1 MSREGRSL
9 PRTGADADTTRAA
22 PHSNSASSTPT
33 SAPGPHSDI
42 APTPVSTFTP
52 DTFTSDTLDSNSGIT
67 SDAPGPNSDIARD
80 ALNSSPDSAPHLE
93 PALTT
98 TPVPEQKETRTS
110 PTPPLPTSTCSN
122 PTPTSTP
129 ARTLPPPTKPTPP
142 PAPNSDPAPNSL
154 LPRALHYLLSHRT
167 VLLRLTLWSLLEAG
181 QTFLLGYALAKALD
195 EGFLAG
201 RVGVGMG
208 WLGVAGAGVI
218 AGTVGTGRVYRCVA
232 DLVEPLRDRLVT
244 GVVRRGVRDA
254 DRGALSGLT
263 QQVEIA
269 RDTFAGLVMVSRS
282 FVFTSVG
289 ALVGLFSLAPALLIV
304 VLPPLA
310 AGVAL
315 FALTLRPLARRQEAY
330 LRADEALAAHLG
342 TVCPGLRDITAAGAE
357 RDVEQSTARL
367 IDAEFRA
374 SRALARWSV
383 TRVIALAIGGEL
395 PVVLLLLTTPWLL
408 THDVTPGALLGAF
421 AYVTQSLLP
430 ALNALVHGLGTSGSR
445 LTVVLRRLTA
455 NTPPA
460 PDPTPAPAPLDAPHR
475 TPPRP
480 PGTAA
485 HKDLPRFDSP
495 LSDPP
500 RSTPP
505 LTDPPRSDPPRF
517 DPPLSDPPRSTSPL
531 STLPLTDPPLPN
543 PPPTSGA
550 HTPTAPSDPTPPSP
564 SPSEPTPT
572 PTPEPEQPETPPSP
586 TPPPS
591 RSTCSIPTPTPTPA
605 SPSPP
610 PPERPPPP
618 THPSPPP
625 QTSRPTPAPTLTLT
639 NLTFAYGP
647 ASTPVLDHLSLT
659 LPPGAHLTV
668 VGPSGIGKSTLTA
681 LIAAT
686 LTPTEGE
693 IKIGGRAAPDAKA
706 HRVLIPQEAYVF
718 TGTLA
723 ENLTHLCPDPVPED
737 ELWAGAE
744 AVGMAGLMR
753 TLGGPHAPVDPAALS
768 TGERQ
773 LIALTR
779 AYLSPAPLALLDEA
793 TSHLDPA
800 AEERAER
807 AFAERPGTLIVVAHR
822 IASARRADRVLVMDG
837 ANTAYGT
844 HGELLES
851 SPLYR
856 DLVGRWSASS

>member
-9 PRTGADADTTRAA
+9 PRTGADTAHA
-22 PHSNSASSTPT
+22 
-33 SAPGPHSDI
+33 
-42 APTPVSTFTP
+42 APTP
-52 DTFTSDTLDSNSGIT
+52 
-67 SDAPGPNSDIARD
+67 
-80 ALNSSPDSAPHLE
+80 
-93 PALTT
+93 
-98 TPVPEQKETRTS
+98 
-110 PTPPLPTSTCSN
+110 
-122 PTPTSTP
+122 
-129 ARTLPPPTKPTPP
+129 
-142 PAPNSDPAPNSL
+142 L
-154 LPRALHYLLSHRT
+154 LPRALRYLLSHRT

-195 EGFLAG
+195 EGFLVG
-201 RVGVGMG
+201 RVGVGTG

-218 AGTVGTGRVYRCVA
+218 AGAVGTGRVYRCVA

-289 ALVGLFSLAPALLIV
+289 ALAGLFSLAPALLIV

-330 LRADEALAAHLG
+330 LRADEALATHLG

-357 RDVEQSTARL
+357 RDVEESTARL

-383 TRVIALAIGGEL
+383 TRVLALAVGGEL
-395 PVVLLLLTTPWLL
+395 PVVLLLLATPWLL
-408 THDVTPGALLGAF
+408 AHDVTPGALLGAF

-455 NTPPA
+455 NTPPS
-460 PDPTPAPAPLDAPHR
+460 PGPAPAPIDTPHR
-475 TPPRP
+475 TPPRT
-480 PGTAA
+480 PGPAP
-485 HKDLPRFDSP
+485 HKDQPHPTPRP
-495 LSDPP
+495 APALNA
-500 RSTPP
+500 
-505 LTDPPRSDPPRF
+505 LVHG
-517 DPPLSDPPRSTSPL
+517 LG
-531 STLPLTDPPLPN
+531 
-543 PPPTSGA
+543 TSGSRL
-550 HTPTAPSDPTPPSP
+550 TVVLRRLTANTPPSP
-564 SPSEPTPT
+564 GPAPAPIDTPHR
-572 PTPEPEQPETPPSP
+572 TPPR
-586 TPPPS
+586 TPG
-591 RSTCSIPTPTPTPA
+591 PA
-605 SPSPP
+605 
-610 PPERPPPP
+610 
-618 THPSPPP
+618 
-625 QTSRPTPAPTLTLT
+625 LTLT

-668 VGPSGIGKSTLTA
+668 VGPSGIGKSTLAA

-686 LTPTEGE
+686 LTPTGGGIE
-693 IKIGGRAAPDAKA
+693 IGGRAAPDAKA

-753 TLGGPHAPVDPAALS
+753 TLGGPQAPVDPAALS

-856 DLVGRWSASS
+856 DLVGRWSAPPSS